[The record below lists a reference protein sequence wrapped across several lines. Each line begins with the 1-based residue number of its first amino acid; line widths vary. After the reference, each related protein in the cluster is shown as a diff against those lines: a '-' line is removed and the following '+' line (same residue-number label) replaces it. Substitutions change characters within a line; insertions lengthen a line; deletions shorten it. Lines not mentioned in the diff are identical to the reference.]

1 MRILITFLSVF
12 CLFGQD
18 DPAADRER
26 VRQSLDKIR
35 GRDIAKKNLL
45 YERRFE
51 KRELGP
57 DGLVKSHSV
66 VITRRDPWEELVV
79 TRVVSRDEKPL
90 SAAENQKQEEKL
102 RKSVEEQRRN
112 PPKSKDDT
120 DSWMDELPD
129 AMEFHKLGIEQING
143 RSADMYDFGP
153 RPGYKAKQM
162 RTKAVEKIT
171 GKVWIDREDGELTK
185 VDLTVF
191 DAINV
196 GFGMLGRV
204 EKGTHFEMERKKWAA
219 GVWFESWQRIR
230 FEVKVMIVKSLRQ
243 ELENHWSNVSVR
255 PVGRLTSKGN

>member
-1 MRILITFLSVF
+1 MRQALN
-12 CLFGQD
+12 
-18 DPAADRER
+18 
-26 VRQSLDKIR
+26 KIR
-35 GRDIAKKNLL
+35 GRDNAKKNLL

-51 KRELGP
+51 KRELDP
-57 DGLVKSHSV
+57 DGQIKSQSV
-66 VITRRDPWEELVV
+66 VVTRRDPWEELVV

-90 SAAENQKQEEKL
+90 SADDAQKQEEKL

-112 PPKSKDDT
+112 PSKSKDDT

-143 RSADMYDFGP
+143 RSTDMFDFGP

-162 RTKAVEKIT
+162 RTRAVEKIT

-191 DAINV
+191 DTINV

-219 GVWFESWQRIR
+219 GIWFESWQRIR

-243 ELENHWSNVSVR
+243 ELENRWTNVTLR
-255 PVGRLTSKGN
+255 PVVKLSQRE